1 MIITFCI
8 KFKTNEYF
16 LKSQLPSPNRAK
28 VAPNIMIKSY
38 KDLRVWQK
46 SIELVTF
53 LYNLSKGFPKDETFG
68 LTSQLRRAVVSISLN
83 IAEGD
88 GRHSTQ
94 SYIQFLRIARGSTM
108 ETETCII
115 ISENLGYIT
124 NIQALESKRKIEE
137 VLILLNSLI
146 KSLNEKL
153 NLPREEKS

>member
-1 MIITFCI
+1 
-8 KFKTNEYF
+8 
-16 LKSQLPSPNRAK
+16 
-28 VAPNIMIKSY
+28 
-38 KDLRVWQK
+38 
-46 SIELVTF
+46 
-53 LYNLSKGFPKDETFG
+53 
-68 LTSQLRRAVVSISLN
+68 
-83 IAEGD
+83 
-88 GRHSTQ
+88 
-94 SYIQFLRIARGSTM
+94 M

>member
-1 MIITFCI
+1 MID
-8 KFKTNEYF
+8 
-16 LKSQLPSPNRAK
+16 
-28 VAPNIMIKSY
+28 SY

-53 LYNLSKGFPKDETFG
+53 IYNLSKSFLKDETFG
-68 LTSQLRRAVVSISLN
+68 LTSQLRRAIAYVSLN
-83 IAEGD
+83 ITEGY

-94 SYIQFLRIARGSTM
+94 SYIQFLRIARGSIM
-108 ETETCII
+108 ESETCII

-124 NIQALESKRKIEE
+124 NIQALEGKRKIEE

-153 NLPREEKS
+153 NILSENKS

>member
-1 MIITFCI
+1 
-8 KFKTNEYF
+8 
-16 LKSQLPSPNRAK
+16 
-28 VAPNIMIKSY
+28 MIKSY

-46 SIELVTF
+46 SIELVNF

-83 IAEGD
+83 IAEGY
-88 GRHSTQ
+88 GRHCTQ

-124 NIQALESKRKIEE
+124 NIQALEK
-137 VLILLNSLI
+137 
-146 KSLNEKL
+146 
-153 NLPREEKS
+153 

>member
-1 MIITFCI
+1 MI
-8 KFKTNEYF
+8 N
-16 LKSQLPSPNRAK
+16 
-28 VAPNIMIKSY
+28 SY

-53 LYNLSKGFPKDETFG
+53 IYNLSKSFPKDETFG
-68 LTSQLRRAVVSISLN
+68 LTSQLRRAIVSVSLN
-83 IAEGD
+83 IAEGY

-94 SYIQFLRIARGSTM
+94 SYIQFLRISRGSIM
-108 ETETCII
+108 ESETCII

-124 NIQALESKRKIEE
+124 NIQALEGKRKIEE

-153 NLPREEKS
+153 NLSNENKS